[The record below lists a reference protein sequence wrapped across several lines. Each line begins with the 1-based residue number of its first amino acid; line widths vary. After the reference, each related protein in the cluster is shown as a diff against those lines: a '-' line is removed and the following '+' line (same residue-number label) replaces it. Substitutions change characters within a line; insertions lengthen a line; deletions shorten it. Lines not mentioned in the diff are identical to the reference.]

1 MRKKLLAAAGAV
13 VLAAALAAVPA
24 GGPAAAAEPGPA
36 MDTDQDP
43 IATGAQAY
51 RNVYPQM
58 SISAAR
64 LAAAQQGLRME
75 LHKRLVREPSTYG
88 GSYFDPPSGVAHVTL
103 TTAAAAAAA
112 ERYGRELGLTVQAHV
127 VARSFVELWG
137 LAESLRAGTGELGAV
152 AKGQVGVDVA
162 SNKVTVALT
171 DQQKDGL
178 SPGAV
183 PPWAKIVPASTAQTE
198 LDVCTDRAN
207 CDTDLR
213 AGISITRNGAGCSL
227 GFMARSTVRW
237 ALTAGHCADPAGTS
251 TWSTNGS
258 QIGSLSTV
266 NALNSG
272 AVDAGAIQVTDPTY
286 AADTVGRIYIGSTSW
301 VGVDGWAD
309 TMSAISVN
317 NVVCISARFQAPG
330 TFGNPC
336 AVVTNTSDPTNQG
349 LVRYEGYDPCSGD
362 SGGGVYQYYTT
373 SPPGV
378 LPVTKARYAFGLHS
392 RSTTG
397 CNVTVSPVA
406 WFSALPQFW
415 SGLTYDLG

>member
-1 MRKKLLAAAGAV
+1 MRKKLFAAAGAV

-24 GGPAAAAEPGPA
+24 GGPAAAAETGPA

-43 IATGAQAY
+43 IATAVQAY
-51 RNVYPQM
+51 RRVYPQM
-58 SISAAR
+58 SVNAAR
-64 LAAAQQGLRME
+64 LAAAQQGLRKE
-75 LHKRLVREPSTYG
+75 LHDRLVREPSTYG
-88 GSYFDPPSGVAHVTL
+88 GSYFDAPSGVAHVTL
-103 TTAAAAAAA
+103 TTAAAA
-112 ERYGRELGLTVQAHV
+112 ERYGRELGLTVRAHV

-162 SNKVTVALT
+162 GNKVTVALT
-171 DQQKDGL
+171 DQQKAGL

-183 PPWAKIVPASTAQTE
+183 PPWAKIVPASTLQTE
-198 LDVCTDRAN
+198 LDVCTNRAT

-213 AGISITRNGAGCSL
+213 AGISITRSGVGCSL

-266 NALNSG
+266 NALDAG

-286 AADTVGRIYIGSTSW
+286 AADTVGRIYLSSTSW

-309 TMSAISVN
+309 TMSAITAGA
-317 NVVCISARFQAPG
+317 VVCISARYQAPA

-336 AVVTNTSDPTNQG
+336 AVVTNPSDPTNRG
-349 LVRYEGYDPCSGD
+349 LVRYEGYDPCGGD
-362 SGGGVYQYYTT
+362 SGGGVYWYYTT
-373 SPPGV
+373 SPPDV
-378 LPVTKARYAFGLHS
+378 TPVTKARYAFGLHS

-397 CNVTVSPVA
+397 CNVTASPVA

-415 SGLTYDLG
+415 GGLTYDLG